1 MNEWKKPDFKKLI
14 DPLKDISKGLG
25 EIIDKEEK
33 AIEKRITAMAEAA
46 KGNSK

>member
-1 MNEWKKPDFKKLI
+1 MNGWQKPNLKKML

-33 AIEKRITAMAEAA
+33 TIERRITAMAEAA
-46 KGNSK
+46 KGSDK

>member
-1 MNEWKKPDFKKLI
+1 MNEWKKPDFKKLL
-14 DPLKDISKGLG
+14 DPLRQVSKGLG
-25 EIIDKEEK
+25 EIIDKEDK